1 LDEIVFGDGPLKVRP
16 LGEEEGVDSLGEGV
30 DVGRDDDPCRVEL
43 YTIMQPSLPPGFF
56 LNQVTK
62 AS

>member
-1 LDEIVFGDGPLKVRP
+1 LDEIVLGDGPLKVCP

-56 LNQVTK
+56 
-62 AS
+62 